1 MIIIKEEAGLPVGF
15 RGSSDDD
22 LMEDNLKST
31 GVLSINVIKYLLDMF
46 LQCSPF

>member
-22 LMEDNLKST
+22 LMADNLK
-31 GVLSINVIKYLLDMF
+31 NDRCAQY
-46 LQCSPF
+46 

>member
-22 LMEDNLKST
+22 LMDNLKST
-31 GVLSINVIKYLLDMF
+31 GVLSINVIKYLLDTF